1 VASKCPKCQSEN
13 PDTLKFCGECGTQL
27 IGGHEPN
34 SQEFGIVSPKSPGT
48 CPQNSDVTETL
59 QTSIKELTTGSTF
72 AGRYQIIEELGKG
85 GMGRVYKVLDTK
97 INEKIALK
105 LIKPE
110 VASDRE
116 TIERFSNELKLARK
130 IRHKNVCGMFD
141 IGEAD
146 GAHFITMEYV
156 SGEDLK
162 TMIRMSTGL
171 TMGTVLSIGKQVC
184 QGLAEAH
191 SLGVV
196 HRDLKPQNIMIDRGG
211 NAKIMDFG
219 IARSV
224 REKGITGAGV
234 MIGTPEYMSPEQTE
248 AKDVDRRSDI
258 YSLGIILYEMA
269 TGRVPFE
276 GETALSVAIKH
287 KTEIPKDPKSLNPH
301 IPDDLNRLIL
311 KCLEKDKDKRYQTAG
326 EVEAELEKIEKGIPT
341 TERVVPER
349 KTLTSKQITVQF
361 EPKKL
366 VKPGAIVIAV
376 VIIGLLLWRFFPRK
390 EAAPASKI
398 KNSIAVITFE
408 NQTGDKAFDYLSKAI
423 PNLLIT
429 SLEQRGG
436 LYVVTWERMADLLA
450 QMGQKNAESIDRES
464 GFRLCRK
471 EGVEAI
477 VLGSFVKAGD
487 MFATDVKVL
496 DVETRKMLKSASSR
510 GEGADSI
517 LRAQIDELSRT
528 VSAGIGPAR
537 EKMAGE
543 KAQVTEATTNSM
555 EAYESYLK
563 GRDEFDKLYYVD
575 AIKPLEKAI
584 ELDPDFAMAYFYLGF
599 THISIGNVKAGE
611 EAFQKAKA
619 LAHKVTERERLYIE
633 AAYAGIVEGNW
644 EARYRLIQEL
654 IQKYPKEKLA
664 HFWQGVYHRGRDYE
678 MAVAEQNKVLELDP
692 DYGLAHNELGYD
704 YLALRNFDKSVE
716 HFQKYASLNPKDA
729 NPLDSLAE
737 AYFLMGRLD
746 EAIAKYK
753 ETLAV
758 EPGFLSPNFCIAY
771 IIALKENPPEAESWL
786 ETFISQAPTAGW
798 KGAGIALKGLYQGWL
813 GSLNKGLDN
822 LKKAQELLAS
832 VGDIEGWATVDWI
845 KAYFYLSLGRVDLAR
860 KSAKDWQDVSLKER
874 PEREAFY
881 RSGYLGILGFIELE
895 EGKIDSAK
903 TRATEMVSLLPN
915 VSLSSRR
922 EERTFLANLLQTEIS
937 LAEGFPERAIAV
949 FEKTAQPVP
958 PTMQDMVDLIA
969 YNLPFYKDVLARAH
983 LKKGDIDRAIAEY
996 EKLVTFDPASP
1007 ARFLVYPVLHYR
1019 LAKLYE
1025 QKGLKAK
1032 AIEQYQKFLDLWKDA
1047 DPGQPEVNDARK
1059 QLSGLKG

>member
-1 VASKCPKCQSEN
+1 MKCPKCQAEN
-13 PDTLKFCGECGTQL
+13 PETKQFCADCGTQL
-27 IGGHEPN
+27 IPSSKDVRPN
-34 SQEFGIVSPKSPGT
+34 A
-48 CPQNSDVTETL
+48 TETL
-59 QTSIKELTTGSTF
+59 RTPIRELTGGSTF

-141 IGEAD
+141 IGEAE
-146 GAHFITMEYV
+146 GSHFITMEYV

-171 TMGTVLSIGKQVC
+171 TVGTVLSIGKQVC

-196 HRDLKPQNIMIDRGG
+196 HRDLKPQNIMIDKGG

-219 IARSV
+219 IARSI

-248 AKDVDRRSDI
+248 AKDVDQRSDI

-311 KCLEKDKDKRYQTAG
+311 KCLEKDKGRRYQTAA
-326 EVEAELEKIEKGIPT
+326 EVEDELDKIEKGIPT
-341 TERVVPER
+341 TERVAPKR
-349 KTLTSKQITVQF
+349 KTLTSRQITVQF
-361 EPKKL
+361 EPKRL
-366 VKPGAIVIAV
+366 VKPAVILIAV
-376 VIIGLLLWRFFPRK
+376 IILGLLLWKFFPRK
-390 EAAPASKI
+390 EAASATKV
-398 KNSIAVITFE
+398 KNSIAVISFE

-436 LYVVTWERMADLLA
+436 LYVVTWERMADLLR
-450 QMGQKNAESIDRES
+450 QMGQKDAETIDRES

-517 LRAQIDELSRT
+517 LRTQIDELSRT
-528 VSAGIGPAR
+528 ISAGIGPAR
-537 EKMAGE
+537 EKNAGE
-543 KAQVTEATTNSM
+543 QIQVAEATTNSM

-575 AIKPLEKAI
+575 AIRPLEKAI

-599 THISIGNVKAGE
+599 THISIGNVKAGQ

-633 AAYAGIVEGNW
+633 AAYTAMVEGNW

-664 HFWQGVYHRGRDYE
+664 HFWQGVFHRGRDYK
-678 MAVAEQNKVLELDP
+678 MAIDEQNKVLELDP

-704 YLALRNFDKSVE
+704 YLFLRNFDKSVE

-729 NPLDSLAE
+729 NPLDSLGE

-753 ETLAV
+753 EALAV

-771 IIALKENPPEAESWL
+771 IYALKENPAEAESRL
-786 ETFISQAPTAGW
+786 ETFISQAPNAGW
-798 KGAGIALKGLYQGWL
+798 KGSGIALKGLYQGLL
-813 GSLNKGLDN
+813 GSLNKGLDS
-822 LKKAQELLAS
+822 LKRAQESLAS
-832 VGDIEGWATVDWI
+832 VGDIEGKATIDWI
-845 KAYFYLSLGRVDLAR
+845 KAYFYLSLGRIELSR
-860 KSAKDWQDVSLKER
+860 KSAKDWHDVSLKER

-881 RSGYLGILGFIELE
+881 RSGYLGVLGFIELE

-903 TRATEMVSLLPN
+903 TRATEMMSLLPN
-915 VSLSSRR
+915 VLPSSRR
-922 EERTFLANLLQTEIS
+922 EGRTFLANLLQAEIS
-937 LAEGFPERAIAV
+937 MAEGSPERAVAV
-949 FEKTAQPVP
+949 FEKTALPVP
-958 PTMQDMVDLIA
+958 PAMQDMVDLGA
-969 YNLPFYKDVLARAH
+969 YNVPLYKDALARAY
-983 LKKGDIDRAIAEY
+983 LQKGDIDRAITEY
-996 EKLVTFDPASP
+996 EKHITFDPAIP
-1007 ARFLVYPVLHYR
+1007 ARFLVHPILHYR

-1025 QKGLKAK
+1025 QKGLKDKAK
-1032 AIEQYQKFLDLWKDA
+1032 SQYQRFLDLWKDA
-1047 DPGQPEVNDARK
+1047 DPGLPEVEDARK
-1059 QLSGLKG
+1059 RLAGVTG